1 MKLLKISCFLILLS
15 VSFMLFGLFSNI
27 EVYAESESYRVCTDK
42 CSIFLEPNSSLGK
55 ENILESKN
63 YGDIVNINSVEISDL
78 NPNSNLKYYEVL
90 NEEKVIG
97 YVLTSTVVKSSN
109 TDLKV
114 NFQSNANIKINSEI
128 FQLVNNEYKIMQY
141 NGDNIILQKDAG
153 IKLLN
158 GYDKK
163 LEYTQIAFEYE
174 NEILTGYVKTE
185 NIKINGFNYFLL
197 IAIFLI
203 VIIFSTIIPIV
214 VKNWKKK
221 KKLANG

>member
-1 MKLLKISCFLILLS
+1 
-15 VSFMLFGLFSNI
+15 
-27 EVYAESESYRVCTDK
+27 
-42 CSIFLEPNSSLGK
+42 
-55 ENILESKN
+55 
-63 YGDIVNINSVEISDL
+63 
-78 NPNSNLKYYEVL
+78 
-90 NEEKVIG
+90 
-97 YVLTSTVVKSSN
+97 
-109 TDLKV
+109 
-114 NFQSNANIKINSEI
+114 
-128 FQLVNNEYKIMQY
+128 MQY
-141 NGDNIILQKDAG
+141 NGNNIILQKDAG

-214 VKNWKKK
+214 VKNWKRK